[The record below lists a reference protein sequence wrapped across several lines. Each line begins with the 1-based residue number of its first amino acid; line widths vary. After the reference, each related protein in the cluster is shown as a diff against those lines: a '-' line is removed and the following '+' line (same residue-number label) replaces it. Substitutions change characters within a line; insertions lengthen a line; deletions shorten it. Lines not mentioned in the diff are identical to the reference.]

1 MRNPLHYTRLVIAVA
16 AGAALALTSVT
27 AASAR
32 PSHAWASGYVR
43 ATTHAESVPAGVP
56 EGLQAE
62 QPVIIHVRADTS
74 GVIGYLIC
82 LYHSENN
89 CSSDTANGLVDPS
102 STSTSI
108 GVILATI
115 GDGVT
120 VCTIV
125 KAAANSYKWV
135 KKYLYKGKHI
145 YTGKGDGLC
154 MADFG
159 YDQDVVLASCGDAH
173 GIYWQDNTGQLWD
186 TYAKGDM
193 IASNL
198 DSGTHLFVHKAKD
211 WYTWGFRELCENSC

>member
-1 MRNPLHYTRLVIAVA
+1 MHNPLRYTRLVIAVA

-27 AASAR
+27 AASAQ
-32 PSHAWASGYVR
+32 PKSSGYVR
-43 ATTHAESVPAGVP
+43 ATSHAQSVPGGP
-56 EGLQAE
+56 DGLQAE

-74 GVIGYLIC
+74 GVVGYLIC

-89 CSSDTANGLVDPS
+89 CSSDTANGLVDGP
-102 STSTSI
+102 TIDTSI
-108 GVILATI
+108 GVILANI

-120 VCTIV
+120 VWTIV
-125 KAAANSYKWV
+125 KAAAKSYKWV

-154 MADFG
+154 MGDFG

-173 GIYWQDNTGQLWD
+173 GIYWQDNSGHLWD
-186 TYAKGDM
+186 TYAKGDL
-193 IASNL
+193 IAANL